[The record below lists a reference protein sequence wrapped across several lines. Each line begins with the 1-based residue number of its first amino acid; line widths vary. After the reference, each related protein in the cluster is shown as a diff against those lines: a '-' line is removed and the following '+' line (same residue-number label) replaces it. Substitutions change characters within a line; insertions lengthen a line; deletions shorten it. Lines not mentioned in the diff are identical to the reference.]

1 MQISANINAMQASS
15 FEMATSAHNV
25 ANVST
30 PDFKTIE
37 VQRRES
43 LSGPEVS
50 TSRSD
55 HGTDITEEML
65 KQMRSSY
72 DFKANAKVIQFQD
85 EMIGTLVN
93 MMA

>member
-1 MQISANINAMQASS
+1 MQVSSNINAMHAAS
-15 FEMATSAHNV
+15 FELATSAHNV
-25 ANVST
+25 ANAST

-37 VQRRES
+37 VERRES

-50 TSRSD
+50 TSRSN
-55 HGTDITEEML
+55 HGTDITEEMV
-65 KQMRSSY
+65 KQMRSTY

-85 EMIGTLVN
+85 EMIGTVVN